1 MGLLGLKTFFL
12 FIDYGH
18 ICSHGKYVISAV
30 LANYRFLVIYR
41 IF

>member
-1 MGLLGLKTFFL
+1 MGLLGLKTFF

-30 LANYRFLVIYR
+30 LANYRFLVIY
-41 IF
+41 